1 MTYVFLFSLEPFT
14 DFWKMLLLL
23 LLNELYQAGLK
34 VNFQR
39 FPDKVSESSLLMSDT
54 RHVPDIKNT
63 VIKYVFYIGKII
75 AGYVDSL

>member
-1 MTYVFLFSLEPFT
+1 M
-14 DFWKMLLLL
+14 LL

-34 VNFQR
+34 MNFQR
-39 FPDKVSESSLLMSDT
+39 FPDKVSESSLLMPDT
-54 RHVPDIKNT
+54 RHFVPDMKNT